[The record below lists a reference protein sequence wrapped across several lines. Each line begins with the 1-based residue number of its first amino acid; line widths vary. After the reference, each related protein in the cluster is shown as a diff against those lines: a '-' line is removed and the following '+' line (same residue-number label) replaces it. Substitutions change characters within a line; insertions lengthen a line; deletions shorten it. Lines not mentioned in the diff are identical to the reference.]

1 MLISNISHDL
11 KTPIT
16 AIKGYSEGIM
26 DGVADTPEKMDKY
39 LKTIYTKANDMTYL
53 VDELSFYAKIDT
65 NKIPYNFT
73 KVNLDQYF
81 TDCMNDL
88 VLDLE
93 VKNIELSYANHTSK
107 DIEVVVD
114 IEQLKR
120 VINNIIGNSVKYMD
134 KEEGKIEVSLLEE
147 GEYVKITFKDNG
159 KGVAKKDL
167 KKIFER
173 FYRTDQSTKNGSGL
187 GLAIARKIIQDHG
200 GEIWADGEE
209 GSGLSII
216 FTLLNANGQESEAV
230 YRVEKKGTVDSK
242 VKN

>member
-1 MLISNISHDL
+1 MKH
-11 KTPIT
+11 
-16 AIKGYSEGIM
+16 
-26 DGVADTPEKMDKY
+26 
-39 LKTIYTKANDMTYL
+39 
-53 VDELSFYAKIDT
+53 
-65 NKIPYNFT
+65 
-73 KVNLDQYF
+73 
-81 TDCMNDL
+81 
-88 VLDLE
+88 
-93 VKNIELSYANHTSK
+93 IELSYTNHTSK

-173 FYRTDQSTKNGSGL
+173 FYRTDQSRNSAKNGSGL

-216 FTLLNANGQESEAV
+216 FTLLNANGQEPEAV
-230 YRVEKKGTVDSK
+230 YKVEKKGKKGMVDSK